1 MREKLFIKLSMLLFV
16 LAISVNAAWAINIS
30 GMTPEQAEANAFWA
44 RLTAKPATTTNGSG
58 KVYVVWAED
67 YESNPEDGDYATQ
80 MSDDGWSDI
89 FLASSLINANAQ
101 FRTFAKADD
110 GSYFT
115 GWSFTD
121 GYTDLGTESSNF
133 WVEVTPSATK
143 GHSNYRNYNLY
154 AAFKA
159 VQLVSYQMVSGSQE
173 VTDDGEGNW
182 KCTQTIKFR
191 AETPGFWALSS
202 VGDER
207 HFKRPVIAK
216 KAGTTGT
223 WTVDD
228 AAWIS
233 SGVGQNVWFSGDYAE
248 LAVPVTFTAPNSDV
262 ADYAATLTLETYAGV
277 KMTAYLY
284 ARRTVAGAEA
294 IRYNKSK
301 VQQEAGDLATLLTN
315 AAADDIIKL
324 NGNYSDAVTINKN
337 ITFDLNGYTLSNTL
351 TVSGGNV
358 TLAYSPFGG
367 SVNSMIVSGGKAVLN
382 GGTIGGLLT
391 ISSGATVEQ
400 NGATISGS
408 VNNNGSLTTTDG
420 KIQGTLTS
428 SKTLVVNGGS
438 FVNESGV
445 AIVVTGGTAQ
455 IKKGTISGAQYGV
468 QTTGGATTIEKLAVV
483 RGGTKALYGNGGSL
497 TVNNGKFTDP
507 ANLFNGTV
515 TFNAGYFQSNN
526 AGGSTA
532 LDKQV
537 WRNTAGVEFRD
548 GYNFFVGDQDA
559 AQASNVSV
567 CRIGKTSYNS
577 LEEALAYA
585 NNSGEDVIIIMEN
598 DYTLKAGYYTIPSNA
613 TLIVPMSNDQE
624 TANQIVPRD
633 GGIATPVSF
642 RKLIF
647 ESGVNMEVA
656 GTIEVTCTQY
666 GSGETM
672 GIPGGNYGHLI
683 LKPGSHMTINNGGYL
698 RAWGFVTGD
707 GTKDAEG
714 NYLSGEIDVRRGGTV
729 HEMFQMGDWKGGD
742 ISFTI
747 AMEVPGMTNW
757 RDMAHLFPIYTYF
770 IQNVESPVKYHPGAS
785 LICATSVNVSG
796 SINAYANDIKVVGK
810 EGEAAMFLMDEKAD
824 AENTWVRKYYD
835 AKKDQQVYE
844 VNSGAKLG
852 SMVIDLGEVPGSFF
866 GAPGTLNLVL
876 DSRKF
881 VLPLTN
887 NFKIHLLSGYMQFTQ
902 STSCLPGMEVEID
915 KESEVSII
923 KNDDE
928 TIVSGGLYFYDADQ
942 WSFQNNQSLGYVGN
956 SGKFGAIVRYS
967 ATWDLGTKGATK
979 KPNVRSVSSPATIG
993 DAILNVHG
1001 TFRMGEGCAVYTTW
1015 AKDNT
1020 LMALDESEGATG
1032 GASVI
1037 SSNEDAGTFIFDADA
1052 PAFDGIHM
1060 SGMNI
1065 TGFGPNVIV
1074 NYDHNDYGITS
1085 PIAYPVKIPTVLN
1098 QSTPTPVFG
1107 IELCTPV
1114 KLQNGDGTF
1123 VETSTTTAG
1132 TSYCYRDG
1140 RWTTMQV
1147 AEDECFM
1154 KEIVGGQTTYYAKPQ
1169 EYVAV
1174 NATWDGVQMVGNAD
1188 HTFSDKAG
1196 AGRLFILMADDCQWW
1211 EVEKKDNLYHCI
1223 HPNNDTYYYWDET
1236 EGKWME
1242 QRFTITWKNW
1252 DGEEI
1257 KSYTYDPNTGDP
1269 EEVAYSVTY
1278 GTQAEYLGSNPT
1290 REPSDDYTYD
1300 FAGWSP
1306 ELGPV
1311 KSDVT
1316 YTAVYTQQPRKYTI
1330 IFTEEGGK
1338 EIERHLLL
1346 LNEMP
1351 VCENTPTQTGF
1362 TLQWEPEIQAVT
1374 GDATYRATWLENP
1387 PTEYQITFYDY
1398 NGTTVL
1404 KQGNV
1409 NVGDMPVPPAQ
1420 VNGKPATSEYTYV
1433 FDHWS
1438 PAVEKVSATSA
1449 KSYTAVYREEART
1462 YTISYYK
1469 EDGTTLNTSEQLPY
1483 GATPTPPAVT
1493 KENPATGHTYTL
1505 VWKTVD
1511 ETGGIQTVM
1520 GDASYKPT
1528 YLDVLNKYTVTVK
1541 SNPSGACS
1549 STGAGLYDYKTS
1561 ATITLVVNDG
1571 YTFTGWSDGLE
1582 GTNTSRTITVTEDKE
1597 LVANFTVAEPDVYI
1611 TWKSEDGSANLVAP
1625 VGQKSGTATIY
1636 TGATPTKPS
1645 INQYSYTFYGWTT
1658 RDNDGN
1664 ILNTYKNGMTPVA
1677 SASATYFACF
1687 TPVTRQYNVS
1697 LSSTPAGV
1705 CTLVGAGSYDY
1716 SESYENA
1723 TVIVS
1728 GYDAVN
1734 YTFDGW
1740 YNGEDKVSPA
1750 ESYSFAVQSD
1760 VDLVA
1765 KFSPVTYTIT
1775 WKSED
1780 GTSTLETD
1788 DEQAYGSATAFN
1800 GATPTK
1806 AAHTFIGWTTAANG
1820 EGSFYAKDATPAVSC
1835 DASYYAYFAEN
1846 AKSLVIGET
1855 TTKTLTEPTDYSNF
1869 VLTSNGESSGQLI
1882 NANNLSVLGDVIF
1895 RMNKSFAAGQWYA
1908 VATPWTVDPN
1918 TGIYGASGRLAL
1930 GSQIYVIEFDANAYA
1945 GGSTNTFDYW
1955 TFLHQTGNNMEPGK
1969 LYMIYL
1975 TAAQSKLDFYK
1986 KANANVLTTQT
1997 AVSVTGGE
2005 GVRDNWN
2012 AIANPAL
2019 YHATL
2024 STGATKNVQKYNGND
2039 SYIVGSISN
2048 MIVGEPMFVQ
2058 VSTPGTV
2065 VATPVGGASPAPYRR
2080 APKTE
2085 DDTKFV
2091 VELTQNGQLADRLI
2105 VETEEEKANEYVI
2118 GQDLAKF
2125 GVSSKVAQ
2133 MWINRYDAKLC
2144 VNTVAPFNGVADYPL
2159 SIFAPKAGEYMITI
2173 NNSQF
2178 TMHNADYA
2186 LYLTLNGEAIWNL
2199 SDGAFVLNLSK
2210 GTDNLYGLRISAKA
2224 PQVTTGV
2231 DEAVV
2236 EAQGETRKVL
2246 IGNQIF
2252 IIRGDKVYGLD
2263 GRLVK

>member
-16 LAISVNAAWAINIS
+16 LGMSVNAAWAINIS
-30 GMTPEQAEANAFWA
+30 GMTPEDAETKAFWA

-58 KVYVVWAED
+58 KVFVVSAENYSGD
-67 YESNPEDGDYATQ
+67 PTDGDFVAESY
-80 MSDDGWSDI
+80 DEGWSDI
-89 FLASSLINANAQ
+89 FLASSLINADVQ
-101 FRTFAKADD
+101 FRTFAKAND

-121 GYTDLGTESSNF
+121 GYTDLGTENSNF

-143 GHSNYRNYNLY
+143 GHTNYRNYNLF

-159 VQLVSYQMVSGSQE
+159 VQLVSYEMVSGSSQE
-173 VTDDGEGNW
+173 VADDGAGNW

-191 AETPGFWALSS
+191 AETPGVWALSS

-207 HFKRPVIAK
+207 HFKRPVVTK
-216 KAGTTGT
+216 KTGTAGT
-223 WTVDD
+223 WAIDD

-233 SGVGQNVWFSGDYAE
+233 SGAGQNVFCSGDYAE
-248 LAVPVTFTAPNSDV
+248 LTVPVTFTAPNSD
-262 ADYAATLTLETYAGV
+262 AGEYAATLTLETYAGV
-277 KMTAYLY
+277 KMTVYLY

-301 VQQEAGDLATLLTN
+301 VQQETGDLATLLSN

-507 ANLFNGTV
+507 SSLAEGDIV
-515 TFNAGYFQSNN
+515 FNAGYFQTNN

-532 LDKQV
+532 LGKQV
-537 WRNTAGVEFRD
+537 WRNTAGAEFRD
-548 GYNFFVGDQDA
+548 GYNFFAGDQAA

-567 CRIGKTSYNS
+567 CRIGHTSYNS

-624 TANQIVPRD
+624 TANRVVPRETS
-633 GGIATPVSF
+633 GTPAPVAF

-656 GTIEVTCTQY
+656 GTIELTCTQY

-683 LKPGSHMTINNGGYL
+683 MKPGSHMTINNGGYL

-707 GTKDAEG
+707 GTKDGAG

-742 ISFTI
+742 LSFTI
-747 AMEVPGMTNW
+747 AMEIPGMNPCW

-785 LICATSVNVSG
+785 LICATSVNVAG

-810 EGEAAMFLMDEKAD
+810 EGEAAMFLMDEMAD

-852 SMVIDLGEVPGSFF
+852 SMVINLGEVPGAMF
-866 GAPGTLNLVL
+866 GATGTLELVL

-887 NFKIHLLSGYMQFTQ
+887 NFKIHLLSGYMEFTQ
-902 STSCLPGMEVEID
+902 STSCLPGMEVEVD
-915 KESEVSII
+915 KEAQVAIT
-923 KNDDE
+923 KNSDA
-928 TIVSGGLYFYDADQ
+928 TIVSGALYFYDADQ
-942 WSFQNNQSLGYVGN
+942 WSFQNSQAKGYVGN
-956 SGKFGAIVRYS
+956 NGNFGAIVRYS
-967 ATWDLGTKGATK
+967 PTWDLGTNGAKTQ
-979 KPNVRSVSSPATIG
+979 PDVRNINSPAAIG

-1001 TFRMGEGCAVYTTW
+1001 TFRMGTNCAVYTTW
-1015 AKDNT
+1015 SKNMET
-1020 LMALDESEGATG
+1020 FQIDESGTG

-1037 SSNEDAGTFIFDADA
+1037 SSNEDAGTFIFDAAA
-1052 PAFDGIHM
+1052 PTFDGLHVMGDQIV
-1060 SGMNI
+1060 
-1065 TGFGPNVIV
+1065 GFGPNVIV
-1074 NYDHNDYGITS
+1074 NYDHNDYGLGS
-1085 PIAYPVKIPTVLN
+1085 QYPVQIPTVLN

-1107 IELCTPV
+1107 FELCTSA
-1114 KLQNGDGTF
+1114 KLKNGDGTF
-1123 VETSTTTAG
+1123 ATTDGTVAG
-1132 TSYCYRDG
+1132 KSYCYMNG
-1140 RWTTMQV
+1140 RWTLMEV
-1147 AEDECFM
+1147 AEENECFM
-1154 KEIVGGQTTYYAKPQ
+1154 KDNYGTYYAKPS

-1174 NATWDGVQMVGNAD
+1174 VATWDGENMVGNAD
-1188 HTFSDKAG
+1188 HTFSDKDG
-1196 AGRLFILMADDCQWW
+1196 AGRLFILMENCQWW

-1242 QRFTITWKNW
+1242 QRFTITWLNY
-1252 DGEEI
+1252 DGTEI
-1257 KSYTYDPNTGDP
+1257 KSYTYDPVTGDP

-1290 REPSDDYTYD
+1290 RPADIDYTYS
-1300 FAGWSP
+1300 FTGWAP
-1306 ELGPV
+1306 ALGKV
-1311 KSDVT
+1311 TSDVT
-1316 YTAVYTQQPRKYTI
+1316 YTATYEKQQRKYTI
-1330 IFTEEGGK
+1330 IFTEEGGT
-1338 EIERHLLL
+1338 EIERQFLIH
-1346 LNEMP
+1346 NAMP
-1351 VCENTPTQTGF
+1351 SCENVPTKTGF
-1362 TLQWEPEIQAVT
+1362 TLQWEPEVAAVT
-1374 GDATYRATWLENP
+1374 GDATYRATWLEEP
-1387 PTEYQITFYDY
+1387 PTEYQVTFFDY
-1398 NGTTVL
+1398 NGTTEL
-1404 KQGNV
+1404 QKGNV
-1409 NVGDMPVPPAQ
+1409 PVGTIPTPPA
-1420 VNGKPATSEYTYV
+1420 NPSGKAPTNEFTYE

-1438 PAVEKVSATSA
+1438 PALEAVSVEGP
-1449 KSYTAVYREEART
+1449 KSYTAVYREVAKT
-1462 YTISYYK
+1462 YTVRFYQ
-1469 EDGTTLNTSEQLPY
+1469 ENGTAQIGEAQSLAY
-1483 GATPTPPAVT
+1483 GEMPVAPTPTKQSPQ
-1493 KENPATGHTYTL
+1493 TGYTYTY
-1505 VWKTVD
+1505 VW
-1511 ETGGIQTVM
+1511 QNM
-1520 GDASYKPT
+1520 ADASKALETVKADADYKAVFTGTP
-1528 YLDVLNKYTVTVK
+1528 NKYTVTLR
-1541 SNPSGACS
+1541 SNPSEAC
-1549 STGAGLYDYKTS
+1549 TFAGAGLYDYGS
-1561 ATITLVVNDG
+1561 SITISQTPKPN
-1571 YTFTGWSDGLE
+1571 YTFTKWTDEDGNEVTTLPTTVN
-1582 GTNTSRTITVTEDKE
+1582 GDIT
-1597 LVANFTVAEPDVYI
+1597 LIANFTFEGTGYTI
-1611 TWKSEDGSANLVAP
+1611 TWNNWDGTQLAS
-1625 VGQKSGTATIY
+1625 GSQKENTATTY
-1636 TGATPTKPS
+1636 VGATPTRVATEAVT
-1645 INQYSYTFYGWTT
+1645 YAFYGWSEVVNP
-1658 RDNDGN
+1658 DPSGEPAD
-1664 ILNTYKNGMTPVA
+1664 IIYKNGLTPKA
-1677 SASATYFACF
+1677 TADATYYAYFNESARTYDIAWKNEAGTVDIELDCDQPYGAAIAFNSATP
-1687 TPVTRQYNVS
+1687 TKT
-1697 LSSTPAGV
+1697 
-1705 CTLVGAGSYDY
+1705 
-1716 SESYENA
+1716 A
-1723 TVIVS
+1723 TAE
-1728 GYDAVN
+1728 YT

-1740 YNGEDKVSPA
+1740 STTVGGDVEALPATVSGNA
-1750 ESYSFAVQSD
+1750 
-1760 VDLVA
+1760 
-1765 KFSPVTYTIT
+1765 I
-1775 WKSED
+1775 
-1780 GTSTLETD
+1780 
-1788 DEQAYGSATAFN
+1788 
-1800 GATPTK
+1800 
-1806 AAHTFIGWTTAANG
+1806 
-1820 EGSFYAKDATPAVSC
+1820 FYAHFISTPIVSG
-1835 DASYYAYFAEN
+1835 YNLE
-1846 AKSLVIGET
+1846 IGVNDKET
-1855 TTKTLTEPTDYSNF
+1855 LAAATTKDNLII
-1869 VLTSNGESSGQLI
+1869 TSNGVSSGQLLG
-1882 NANNLSVLGDVIF
+1882 ADNLSLNGEAIF
-1895 RMNKSFAAGQWYA
+1895 RLEKTFAAGEWYA
-1908 VATPWTVDPN
+1908 VAVPWTVSPS
-1918 TGIYGASGRLAL
+1918 TGIYAGSSRLSL

-1955 TFLHQTGNNMEPGK
+1955 TFLHQTGHNMEPGK

-2024 STGATKNVQKYNGND
+2024 STGATNVQKYNGND
-2039 SYIVGSISN
+2039 SYILGSTSN

-2058 VSTPGTV
+2058 VTTPGTV

-2144 VNTVAPFNGVADYPL
+2144 VNTVVLYNGVAEYPL
-2159 SIFAPKAGEYMITI
+2159 SIFAPTAGEYTI
-2173 NNSQF
+2173 HHTPYTSDS
-2178 TMHNADYA
+2178 DYT
-2186 LYLTLNGEAIWNL
+2186 LYLTYNGEAIWNL
-2199 SDGAFVLNLSK
+2199 SDGAYVLNLSK
-2210 GTDNLYGLRISAKA
+2210 GTDNHYGLRISAKA

-2236 EAQGETRKVL
+2236 DAQGETRKVL
-2246 IGNQIF
+2246 IGNQVF
-2252 IIRGDKVYGLD
+2252 IIRGDKVYGID